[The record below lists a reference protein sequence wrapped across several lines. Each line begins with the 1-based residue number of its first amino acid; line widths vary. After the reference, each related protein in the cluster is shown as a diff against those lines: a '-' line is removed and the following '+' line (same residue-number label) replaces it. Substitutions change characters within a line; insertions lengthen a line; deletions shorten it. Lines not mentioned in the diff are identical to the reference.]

1 MKIVKQISLFILAFS
16 TGVFA
21 QVNEGESAPDFTLTS
36 LSNEQITLSDLKGK
50 VVYIFFFGANCPHCR
65 DNGPV
70 TETDIYQNFKD
81 NDNFVALGLDTWN
94 TSASDVNTFKN
105 ITGITYPLLL
115 NARQALVD
123 YYGNSSAYDRSVVI
137 DINGNIAYKG
147 TSFVNN
153 DYEDVN
159 ESIEDELALA
169 TSNENENGLPNSI
182 LLKQNFPNPFN
193 PSTTISYTLP
203 EATNVSLDVYNML
216 GIQVISLQN
225 GFKSAGKHTVTFD
238 ASSLSS
244 GLYIYK
250 LTAGATTLTKRM
262 TLIK

>member
-1 MKIVKQISLFILAFS
+1 MKTIKQIFAFIFLFS
-16 TGVFA
+16 TAVVA
-21 QVNEGESAPDFTLTS
+21 QVNEGEQAPDFTLTS
-36 LSNEQITLSDLKGK
+36 LSNEQITLSDFQGK

-70 TETDIYQNFKD
+70 TENEIYQTFKD
-81 NDNFVALGLDTWN
+81 DENFVAIGLDTWN

-115 NARQALVD
+115 NGRQSLVD
-123 YYGNSSAYDRSVVI
+123 YYGNSSSYDRSVVI
-137 DINGNIAYKG
+137 DANGNIAYKG

-153 DYEDVN
+153 DFEDVN
-159 ESIEDELALA
+159 QTIEDELTLA
-169 TSNENENGLPNSI
+169 TSREDDIELPASV

-193 PSTTISYTLP
+193 PSTNISYSLP
-203 EATNVSLDVYNML
+203 EAANVSLKIYNML
-216 GIQVISLQN
+216 GVEVASLEN
-225 GFKSAGKHTVTFD
+225 GFKSAGEHVVTFD

-250 LTAGATTLTKRM
+250 LNAGTITLTKRM